1 VPPTP
6 SPQAAVLSDV
16 QVGNIG
22 DAAEDFLDISM
33 LSVTQFEGTVET
45 EFVSTTEFT
54 HELFGTFTNEAF
66 MRYFGGLDYF
76 VLADLDNNPKTGGAP
91 ADLGI
96 PTAFQGAELVTA

>member
-1 VPPTP
+1 
-6 SPQAAVLSDV
+6 
-16 QVGNIG
+16 
-22 DAAEDFLDISM
+22 M

-91 ADLGI
+91 ADLESLLHFKG
-96 PTAFQGAELVTA
+96 LS